1 MAEVTLTDE
10 EPFVNNND
18 FNAIDRNR
26 DCSLSRNR
34 ISVRSVESNAVVS
47 SLKEHSKWALEND

>member
-26 DCSLSRNR
+26 DCSLLRNR
-34 ISVRSVESNAVVS
+34 ISVRFVESNAVFWLVV
-47 SLKEHSKWALEND
+47 

>member
-47 SLKEHSKWALEND
+47 SLKEHSK